1 MKITSKTAGLA
12 IFAAAALMLGTA
24 VIADSRGEKGMGMG
38 DHGMMMGGM
47 ELDFAALDADKD
59 GKVSKDEI
67 AALRAARVTAADANG
82 DGKLSVD
89 EIAAMHMAAME
100 KASANMAARMVE
112 RLDTDGDMM
121 LTAAEMMDRPM
132 PAMMFDRLD
141 TNEDGFIDQAEAD
154 AAQSRRMERGHGR
167 GHQNGPMDGSGKMNN
182 GNN

>member
-1 MKITSKTAGLA
+1 MKITSKTAGLG

-24 VIADSRGEKGMGMG
+24 VVADSHGDMRMG

-47 ELDFAALDADKD
+47 DLDFAALDADKD

-67 AALRAARVTAADANG
+67 AALRAARVTAADANA

-89 EIAAMHMAAME
+89 EIAAMHMAAMQ
-100 KASANMAARMVE
+100 KASATMAARMVE
-112 RLDTDGDMM
+112 RLDTDGDQM

-141 TNEDGFIDQAEAD
+141 TNSDGFIDQAEAD
-154 AAQSRRMERGHGR
+154 AAEARMMERGHGR
-167 GHQNGPMDGSGKMNN
+167 GHKNGPMDGHGKMDHGDN
-182 GNN
+182 